1 MKNFSFSTILICFL
15 LVIFTIALPIFIQKD
30 MGEIFSLI
38 INPIIWT
45 GISIVAYFNNDNN
58 IEIEIGT
65 GKGKF
70 IIEKALQNS
79 NINFIGIEKYDSPL
93 VSAVKK
99 LEELDI
105 NNLRLICYD
114 AFTIDNI
121 FDKEISKIYLNF
133 SDPWPKKRH
142 TKRRLTSSRFL
153 EKYDLIFKDTK
164 MIEMKTDNDDLF
176 DYSCESFSEYGY
188 KIVSKDTNHI
198 SDITTEY
205 EDKFRSIGKN
215 INYISVVKD

>member
-1 MKNFSFSTILICFL
+1 MRLKHI
-15 LVIFTIALPIFIQKD
+15 KD
-30 MGEIFSLI
+30 ADKI
-38 INPIIWT
+38 INKSTYIIENPEEYKGRWNKL
-45 GISIVAYFNNDNN
+45 FNNNNN

-70 IIEKALQNS
+70 IIEKALQNP

-105 NNLRLICYD
+105 NNLKLICYD
-114 AFTIDNI
+114 ALTIDSI
-121 FDKEISKIYLNF
+121 FDREISKIYLNF

-142 TKRRLTSSRFL
+142 IKRRLTSNRFL
-153 EKYDLIFKDTK
+153 EKYDLIFKDIK
-164 MIEMKTDNDDLF
+164 RIEMKTDNDDLF
-176 DYSCESFSEYGY
+176 NYSCESLTEYGY
-188 KIVSKDTNHI
+188 KIIEKDTNHI

-205 EDKFRSIGKN
+205 EDKFMNIGKN
-215 INYISVVKD
+215 INYISVVKE

>member
-1 MKNFSFSTILICFL
+1 MRLKHI
-15 LVIFTIALPIFIQKD
+15 KD
-30 MGEIFSLI
+30 ADKI
-38 INPIIWT
+38 INKSAYIIEKPEEYKGKWNKL
-45 GISIVAYFNNDNN
+45 FNNENN

-70 IIEKALQNS
+70 IIEKAIQNP

-114 AFTIDNI
+114 ALNIENI
-121 FDKEISKIYLNF
+121 FDREISKIYLNF

-142 TKRRLTSSRFL
+142 TKRRLTSDRFL

-164 MIEMKTDNDDLF
+164 RIEMKTDNDDLF
-176 DYSCESFSEYGY
+176 EYSCESLTNYGY
-188 KIVSKDTNHI
+188 KIIEKDTNHI
-198 SDITTEY
+198 SNITTEY
-205 EDKFRSIGKN
+205 EDKFRNIGKN
-215 INYISVVKD
+215 INYINVVKD

>member
-1 MKNFSFSTILICFL
+1 MRLKHI
-15 LVIFTIALPIFIQKD
+15 KD
-30 MGEIFSLI
+30 ADKI
-38 INPIIWT
+38 INRSTYIIENPEEYKGLWNKL
-45 GISIVAYFNNDNN
+45 FNNDNN

-70 IIEKALQNS
+70 IIEKALQNP

-114 AFTIDNI
+114 ALTIDNV
-121 FDKEISKIYLNF
+121 FDREISKIYLNF

-142 TKRRLTSSRFL
+142 TKRRLTSNRFL

-164 MIEMKTDNDDLF
+164 RIEMKTDNDNLF
-176 DYSCESFSEYGY
+176 NYSCESLIEYGY
-188 KIVSKDTNHI
+188 KIIEKDTNHI

-215 INYISVVKD
+215 INYISVVKE

>member
-1 MKNFSFSTILICFL
+1 MRLKHI
-15 LVIFTIALPIFIQKD
+15 KD
-30 MGEIFSLI
+30 ADKI
-38 INPIIWT
+38 INKSTYIIENPEEYKGRWNKL
-45 GISIVAYFNNDNN
+45 FNNNNN

-70 IIEKALQNS
+70 IIEKALQNP

-105 NNLRLICYD
+105 NNLKLICYD
-114 AFTIDNI
+114 ALTIDSI
-121 FDKEISKIYLNF
+121 FDREISKIYLNF

-142 TKRRLTSSRFL
+142 IKRRLTSNRFL
-153 EKYDLIFKDTK
+153 EKYDLIFKDIK
-164 MIEMKTDNDDLF
+164 RIEMKTDNNDLF
-176 DYSCESFSEYGY
+176 NYSCESLTKYGY
-188 KIVSKDTNHI
+188 KIIEKDTNHI

-205 EDKFRSIGKN
+205 EDKFMNIGKN
-215 INYISVVKD
+215 INYISVVKE

>member
-1 MKNFSFSTILICFL
+1 MRLKHI
-15 LVIFTIALPIFIQKD
+15 KD
-30 MGEIFSLI
+30 ADKI
-38 INPIIWT
+38 INK
-45 GISIVAYFNNDNN
+45 SNYIVEKPEEYKGKWNKLFNNDNN

-142 TKRRLTSSRFL
+142 TNRRLTSHVLLS
-153 EKYDLIFKDTK
+153 KYDSIFKNECK
-164 MIEMKTDNDDLF
+164 IVQKTDNVSLF
-176 DYSCESFSEYGY
+176 EFSICSLSSYGY
-188 KIVSKDTNHI
+188 ILDEI
-198 SDITTEY
+198 SLDLASLNDDSNVLTEY
-205 EDKFRSIGKN
+205 ESKFITQG
-215 INYISVVKD
+215 VKIMRLKAHKE

>member
-1 MKNFSFSTILICFL
+1 MRLKHI
-15 LVIFTIALPIFIQKD
+15 KD
-30 MGEIFSLI
+30 ADKI
-38 INPIIWT
+38 IKKSNYIIENPEEYKGKWNKL
-45 GISIVAYFNNDNN
+45 FNNDNN

-176 DYSCESFSEYGY
+176 DYSCESFSEYVY

>member
-1 MKNFSFSTILICFL
+1 MRLKHI
-15 LVIFTIALPIFIQKD
+15 KD
-30 MGEIFSLI
+30 ADKI
-38 INPIIWT
+38 INKSNYIIENPEEYKGKWNKL
-45 GISIVAYFNNDNN
+45 FNNDNN

-99 LEELDI
+99 LEEFDI

-133 SDPWPKKRH
+133 SDPWPKKRY

-188 KIVSKDTNHI
+188 KIISKDTNHI

-215 INYISVVKD
+215 INYIGVVKD

>member
-1 MKNFSFSTILICFL
+1 MRLKHI
-15 LVIFTIALPIFIQKD
+15 KD
-30 MGEIFSLI
+30 ADKI
-38 INPIIWT
+38 INRSTYIIENPEEYKGLWNKL
-45 GISIVAYFNNDNN
+45 FNNDNN

-70 IIEKALQNS
+70 IIEKALQNP

-93 VSAVKK
+93 VGAVKK

-114 AFTIDNI
+114 ALTIDNV
-121 FDKEISKIYLNF
+121 FDREISKIYLNF

-142 TKRRLTSSRFL
+142 TKRRLTSNRFL

-164 MIEMKTDNDDLF
+164 RIEIKTDNDDLF
-176 DYSCESFSEYGY
+176 NYSCESLTKYGY
-188 KIVSKDTNHI
+188 KIIEKDTNHI
-198 SDITTEY
+198 SNITTEY
-205 EDKFRSIGKN
+205 GDKFRNIGKN
-215 INYISVVKD
+215 INYINVVKD

>member
-1 MKNFSFSTILICFL
+1 MRLKHI
-15 LVIFTIALPIFIQKD
+15 KD
-30 MGEIFSLI
+30 ADKI
-38 INPIIWT
+38 INKSNYIIENPEEYKGKWN
-45 GISIVAYFNNDNN
+45 ILFNNDNN

-142 TKRRLTSSRFL
+142 AKRRLTSSRFL

>member
-1 MKNFSFSTILICFL
+1 MRLKHI
-15 LVIFTIALPIFIQKD
+15 KD
-30 MGEIFSLI
+30 ADKI
-38 INPIIWT
+38 IKKSNYIIENPEEYKGKWNKL
-45 GISIVAYFNNDNN
+45 FNNDNN

-133 SDPWPKKRH
+133 SDPWPKKSH
-142 TKRRLTSSRFL
+142 HKRRLTADSFL
-153 EKYDLIFKDTK
+153 LSYKSLLKDEGS
-164 MIEMKTDNDDLF
+164 IVMKTDNKDLF
-176 DYSCESFSEYGY
+176 EYSLVKF
-188 KIVSKDTNHI
+188 TNNGFLIEEASVDFRRNQHDEDAI
-198 SDITTEY
+198 TEY
-205 EDKFRSIGKN
+205 ENNFMNLGQPIYRAVFKKN
-215 INYISVVKD
+215 LKEKND